1 MGKSLAVKYRPKTW
15 DDVTEQN
22 SVCTILNNQIDTGTI
37 RNGYLFCGG
46 AGTGK
51 TTCARIFANQINKG
65 KGEPIE
71 LDAASNNSVEDIRKV
86 IEQAQTQSLDS
97 EYKVFIIDECFP
109 GNTLVSTESG
119 YVRIKDVEPGIKV
132 KSMTGMQ
139 TVTHSFKN
147 SVLTEHLC
155 CVTLNSSKKIIT
167 TQDHLF
173 FTNNGWVK
181 VKNLIK
187 GDIVY
192 GTADLQELWKTIQ
205 WKGGTELYSEILLP
219 RMFSE
224 IQGENSQAENKNPV
238 LSNLWKGNDCSELF
252 SQKNLFR
259 RVQSENDFQVW
270 KTDYE
275 YRIWDETTETII
287 RKDVEIKSF
296 SQSRGNSEI
305 ESYERKEWN
314 TSYMERRT
322 GWQRE
327 VHHTTDSLVRSI
339 REWMGFG
346 ISDTNEV
353 QSETR
358 QRNVSYL
365 LQSRP
370 RLSTNESCDRG
381 GWSRPQIEK
390 YCIDR
395 CKESSVVGNIR
406 VESVEVYKRGYNDEL
421 FLDSFTSEE
430 LSNDYVNMYD
440 LEVENDHC
448 YFVEDVLVH
457 NCHSLSNQAWQAMLK
472 TLEEPPAKSVFIFC
486 TTNPEKIPATILSR
500 VQRFNF
506 QRISQDGIIKR
517 LIYILDEE
525 INSGRNITYELAAV
539 ELIAK
544 IADGGMRD
552 AITLADKCL
561 SYSLELNTNTVIN
574 ALGIADY
581 DTMIKLTDAVLGNN
595 VHDVIDILN
604 GVHKTGID
612 LRQFIKNYFEYILD
626 VNILHITENPDDTKL
641 PDNVAKLELSK
652 DFSVSLSLAYSALL
666 NFLVELQPK
675 IKWEQNV
682 KAVTIAEFMVF
693 MDNYFKGSN
702 NK

>member
-15 DDVTEQN
+15 FDVTEQN
-22 SVCTILNNQIDTGTI
+22 SVCKILNNQINTGTI

-65 KGEPIE
+65 EGEPIE

-86 IEQAQTQSLDS
+86 IEQSQTQSLDS
-97 EYKVFIIDECFP
+97 EYKVFIIDE
-109 GNTLVSTESG
+109 
-119 YVRIKDVEPGIKV
+119 
-132 KSMTGMQ
+132 
-139 TVTHSFKN
+139 
-147 SVLTEHLC
+147 
-155 CVTLNSSKKIIT
+155 
-167 TQDHLF
+167 
-173 FTNNGWVK
+173 
-181 VKNLIK
+181 
-187 GDIVY
+187 
-192 GTADLQELWKTIQ
+192 
-205 WKGGTELYSEILLP
+205 
-219 RMFSE
+219 
-224 IQGENSQAENKNPV
+224 
-238 LSNLWKGNDCSELF
+238 
-252 SQKNLFR
+252 
-259 RVQSENDFQVW
+259 
-270 KTDYE
+270 
-275 YRIWDETTETII
+275 
-287 RKDVEIKSF
+287 
-296 SQSRGNSEI
+296 
-305 ESYERKEWN
+305 
-314 TSYMERRT
+314 
-322 GWQRE
+322 
-327 VHHTTDSLVRSI
+327 
-339 REWMGFG
+339 
-346 ISDTNEV
+346 
-353 QSETR
+353 
-358 QRNVSYL
+358 
-365 LQSRP
+365 
-370 RLSTNESCDRG
+370 
-381 GWSRPQIEK
+381 
-390 YCIDR
+390 
-395 CKESSVVGNIR
+395 
-406 VESVEVYKRGYNDEL
+406 
-421 FLDSFTSEE
+421 
-430 LSNDYVNMYD
+430 
-440 LEVENDHC
+440 
-448 YFVEDVLVH
+448 
-457 NCHSLSNQAWQAMLK
+457 CHSLSNQAWQAMLK
-472 TLEEPPAKSVFIFC
+472 TLEEPPAKSIFIFC
-486 TTNPEKIPATILSR
+486 TTNPERIPNTILSR

-561 SYSLELNTNTVIN
+561 SYSLELNTDTVIN

-626 VNILHITENPDDTKL
+626 VNILHITHDPDDTKL

>member
-15 DDVTEQN
+15 FDVTEQD
-22 SVCTILNNQIDTGTI
+22 SVCKILNNQISTKTI

-51 TTCARIFANQINKG
+51 TTCARIFAKQINNG
-65 KGEPIE
+65 MGEPIE
-71 LDAASNNSVEDIRKV
+71 LDAASNNSVEDIRKL

-97 EYKVFIIDECFP
+97 EYKTFIIDE
-109 GNTLVSTESG
+109 
-119 YVRIKDVEPGIKV
+119 
-132 KSMTGMQ
+132 
-139 TVTHSFKN
+139 
-147 SVLTEHLC
+147 
-155 CVTLNSSKKIIT
+155 
-167 TQDHLF
+167 
-173 FTNNGWVK
+173 
-181 VKNLIK
+181 
-187 GDIVY
+187 
-192 GTADLQELWKTIQ
+192 
-205 WKGGTELYSEILLP
+205 
-219 RMFSE
+219 
-224 IQGENSQAENKNPV
+224 
-238 LSNLWKGNDCSELF
+238 
-252 SQKNLFR
+252 
-259 RVQSENDFQVW
+259 
-270 KTDYE
+270 
-275 YRIWDETTETII
+275 
-287 RKDVEIKSF
+287 
-296 SQSRGNSEI
+296 
-305 ESYERKEWN
+305 
-314 TSYMERRT
+314 
-322 GWQRE
+322 
-327 VHHTTDSLVRSI
+327 
-339 REWMGFG
+339 
-346 ISDTNEV
+346 
-353 QSETR
+353 
-358 QRNVSYL
+358 
-365 LQSRP
+365 
-370 RLSTNESCDRG
+370 
-381 GWSRPQIEK
+381 
-390 YCIDR
+390 
-395 CKESSVVGNIR
+395 
-406 VESVEVYKRGYNDEL
+406 
-421 FLDSFTSEE
+421 
-430 LSNDYVNMYD
+430 
-440 LEVENDHC
+440 
-448 YFVEDVLVH
+448 
-457 NCHSLSNQAWQAMLK
+457 CHSLSNQAWQAMLK

-561 SYSLELNTNTVIN
+561 SYSLELNTDTVIN

-581 DTMIKLTDAVLGNN
+581 DTMIKLTDAVLKNK
-595 VHDVIDILN
+595 VRDVIDILN

-652 DFSVSLSLAYSALL
+652 KFDVLLSMDYSALL

-675 IKWEQNV
+675 IKWVQNV

>member
-1 MGKSLAVKYRPKTW
+1 MKALAVKYRPTSW
-15 DDVTEQN
+15 SDVTEQD
-22 SVCTILNNQIDTGTI
+22 SVCKILNNQINTGTI

-65 KGEPIE
+65 EGEPIE

-97 EYKVFIIDECFP
+97 EYKVFILDE
-109 GNTLVSTESG
+109 V
-119 YVRIKDVEPGIKV
+119 
-132 KSMTGMQ
+132 
-139 TVTHSFKN
+139 
-147 SVLTEHLC
+147 
-155 CVTLNSSKKIIT
+155 
-167 TQDHLF
+167 
-173 FTNNGWVK
+173 
-181 VKNLIK
+181 
-187 GDIVY
+187 
-192 GTADLQELWKTIQ
+192 
-205 WKGGTELYSEILLP
+205 
-219 RMFSE
+219 
-224 IQGENSQAENKNPV
+224 
-238 LSNLWKGNDCSELF
+238 
-252 SQKNLFR
+252 
-259 RVQSENDFQVW
+259 
-270 KTDYE
+270 
-275 YRIWDETTETII
+275 
-287 RKDVEIKSF
+287 
-296 SQSRGNSEI
+296 
-305 ESYERKEWN
+305 
-314 TSYMERRT
+314 
-322 GWQRE
+322 
-327 VHHTTDSLVRSI
+327 
-339 REWMGFG
+339 
-346 ISDTNEV
+346 
-353 QSETR
+353 
-358 QRNVSYL
+358 
-365 LQSRP
+365 
-370 RLSTNESCDRG
+370 
-381 GWSRPQIEK
+381 
-390 YCIDR
+390 
-395 CKESSVVGNIR
+395 
-406 VESVEVYKRGYNDEL
+406 
-421 FLDSFTSEE
+421 
-430 LSNDYVNMYD
+430 
-440 LEVENDHC
+440 
-448 YFVEDVLVH
+448 
-457 NCHSLSNQAWQAMLK
+457 HSLSNQAWQAMLK

-693 MDNYFKGSN
+693 MDNYFKGPN